1 MATIILSIKVI
12 VIETKPYQLEKIQ
25 LMIAINIVF

>member
-1 MATIILSIKVI
+1 MATIILNIKVI